1 MKSEMSAYDSKI
13 EKLKLDTLNTD
24 IYLERFLEVKVLNII
39 HNIHESSIS
48 NYGDKKEFLTNL
60 NNKFKELEKKI
71 EADCLIDKKA
81 GAERFPLKKSSK
93 LDKNYYYIPSIEIPE
108 TLSYDEEQENDG

>member
-39 HNIHESSIS
+39 HNIHEPSIS

-71 EADCLIDKKA
+71 EAD
-81 GAERFPLKKSSK
+81 S
-93 LDKNYYYIPSIEIPE
+93 
-108 TLSYDEEQENDG
+108 